1 MANTKLPARLLDT
14 SAVPALNVTGDL
26 TVDTT
31 TLKVDSSNNR
41 VGIGTASPTGSLHL
55 SSANADHLYLE
66 RSGHDTFRIALSHS
80 VGLGIYNVTDSR
92 QDVMIDGSG
101 RVGIGTTAPG
111 NLLEI
116 AAGSGTDAG
125 ITIKM
130 GSGNSGANDSFIG
143 FENSSGTEIIKTRYD
158 NPTTSYVISSD
169 TTGDILTVQRGGNV
183 GIQNTSPSSLVH
195 LGSNSTS
202 GAVDIGLQNSS
213 RFYTIKTDSGDLL
226 FRDESAGSERMRLSS
241 AGTFLIGKTAEG
253 TATDGI
259 ELNRND
265 VLVATRDGDAP
276 LLLNR
281 RSSDGDIALLRKDN
295 ANVGS
300 IGVSGGNNIY
310 ISGSQTNHAG
320 LTFATDAVLPTR
332 QEVAIDNVTDLGAS
346 SERFKDGYFSGS
358 IYLGGNTSNG
368 LDDYEEGSW
377 TPTATTSDSN
387 SSISVS
393 YTHLTLPTNR
403 EV

>member
-1 MANTKLPARLLDT
+1 
-14 SAVPALNVTGDL
+14 
-26 TVDTT
+26 
-31 TLKVDSSNNR
+31 
-41 VGIGTASPTGSLHL
+41 
-55 SSANADHLYLE
+55 
-66 RSGHDTFRIALSHS
+66 
-80 VGLGIYNVTDSR
+80 
-92 QDVMIDGSG
+92 
-101 RVGIGTTAPG
+101 
-111 NLLEI
+111 
-116 AAGSGTDAG
+116 
-125 ITIKM
+125 M

-276 LLLNR
+276 
-281 RSSDGDIALLRKDN
+281 
-295 ANVGS
+295 
-300 IGVSGGNNIY
+300 
-310 ISGSQTNHAG
+310 
-320 LTFATDAVLPTR
+320 
-332 QEVAIDNVTDLGAS
+332 
-346 SERFKDGYFSGS
+346 
-358 IYLGGNTSNG
+358 
-368 LDDYEEGSW
+368 
-377 TPTATTSDSN
+377 
-387 SSISVS
+387 
-393 YTHLTLPTNR
+393 
-403 EV
+403 